1 MELNPEQKL
10 VVEHDEGPLL
20 IIAGAGTG
28 KTRAITE
35 RIVHLIET
43 GKAKPGEILALTF
56 TEKAANEM
64 VERVDKKMPLG
75 YEECSIK
82 TFHSFSEKIL
92 RESGLEMGIDP
103 GFKILG
109 QVEQWFFFKQNLYS
123 FSLDYYRPLGN
134 PNSFIYELLT
144 HFGKLKDE
152 LIAPSEYLKFTEKIG
167 GDDGK
172 KIKEIATVFQEY
184 QDLLIKNN
192 YLDFADL
199 TYLGLQLLEKR
210 PGVLAEYQNRYKY
223 ILVDEFQDTNYAQ
236 FKLLLDLSKNH
247 KNIVAVGDDDQSIY
261 KWRGASLSNILKF
274 DEEFAEHKKIVLI
287 ENYRSTKNILDAA
300 YNLIQNNNPDR
311 LESKT
316 GLNKQLNCNVEGA
329 EPVEIHHFPTFL
341 EESVFVAEKIQFL
354 QKEGVDLAD
363 IAILVRNNNHAI
375 PFTEELKYLAIP
387 YQVRNPKGLMS
398 LAEIKDLIAVTKF
411 LANPN
416 DDIAMLRILKMDVF
430 GIPMTDILEL
440 LNGSKKNHLFKLI
453 KQRLEG
459 ENMVIPGAEDPLQIV
474 YDLLLKLIDF
484 SKKNSVGIVINEF
497 LTKSKHLNYLVESE
511 KYEEMDNINQFAK
524 RVAKF
529 ERDSEHNSVIDFSA
543 YIDLLNEANAP
554 LSYGDSQ
561 TKDSVQI
568 LTCHGSKGL
577 QFKYVFIV
585 NLVNQRFPTGKRWEP
600 FYVPEDLTKEIFP
613 EGDFH
618 LQEERRLFYVAMTR
632 AKEKVF
638 LSYSDQYEGN
648 KKWKVSPF
656 VGEVEDSGYGIRTDH
671 SASEDS
677 VKKLQEFKSP
687 VTPIFNLPPFKS
699 KRVSY
704 SQLDTFKSCPLKYN
718 YRYIM
723 KVPTPPSHAANFG
736 SSVHETLNEFYKL
749 LKKGEKVSLEK
760 LKELYEKSWIP
771 YGFESKEHEGIRYDK
786 GLEMLTKFYETNSNP
801 WVVPAFLERP
811 FNLKLGEYML
821 SGRIDRIDKLDDG
834 TYEVID
840 YKTGRM
846 KSNPNLKNDL
856 QLSIY
861 ALACRD
867 IFGIQVS
874 KLSLYYLEDNEKI
887 STERTDEQLNKIV
900 NDVEETV
907 SELKRSDFNPT
918 PGFLCRFCDYRLICP
933 AV

>member
-1 MELNPEQKL
+1 MELNPEQKQ

-35 RIVHLIET
+35 RIIHLIET
-43 GKAKPGEILALTF
+43 GRAKPGEILALTF

-64 VERVDKKMPLG
+64 VERVDEKMPLG

-109 QVEQWFFFKQNLYS
+109 QVEQWFFFKQNLYD

-152 LIAPSEYLKFTEKIG
+152 LITPSEYLKFTERIG
-167 GDDGK
+167 GDDGE

-184 QDLLIKNN
+184 QDLLMKNN

-199 TYLGLQLLEKR
+199 TYFALQLLEKR
-210 PGVLAEYQNRYKY
+210 PGVLKEYQNRYKY

-274 DEEFAEHKKIVLI
+274 DDEFPEHKKIVLI
-287 ENYRSTKNILDAA
+287 ENYRSTKNILDSA
-300 YNLIQNNNPDR
+300 YKLIQNNNPDR
-311 LESKT
+311 LEAKT
-316 GLNKQLNCNVEGA
+316 GLKKLLNCNVEGA

-341 EESVFVAEKIQFL
+341 EESLFVAEKIQFL
-354 QKEGVDLAD
+354 QTDGVELAD

-375 PFTEELKYLAIP
+375 PFTDELKYLGIP
-387 YQVRNPKGLMS
+387 YQVRNPRGLMS
-398 LAEIKDLIAVTKF
+398 LAEIKDLIGVTKF

-416 DDIAMLRILKMDVF
+416 DDIALLRILKMDVF
-430 GIPMTDILEL
+430 EIPMTDILEL

-453 KQRLEG
+453 KGQLEDD
-459 ENMVIPGAEDPLQIV
+459 NMTIPGTEDPLKTV
-474 YDLLLKLIDF
+474 YYLLLGLIEF
-484 SKKNSVGIVINEF
+484 SKNNPVGIVINEF
-497 LTKSKHLNYLVESE
+497 LTRSNYLNYLVTTE
-511 KYEEMDNINQFAK
+511 KYEEMENIHQFAK

-529 ERDSEHNSVIDFSA
+529 ERESEHNTVLDFSA
-543 YIDLLNEANAP
+543 YIDLLNEANAT
-554 LSYGDSQ
+554 LNYDDSP
-561 TKDSVQI
+561 KKESVQI

-632 AKEKVF
+632 AEQKVF
-638 LSYSDQYEGN
+638 LSYSDQYEGK

-656 VGEVEDSGYGIRTDH
+656 VEEVEKSGYGIRTDH
-671 SASEDS
+671 EASDDS

-687 VTPIFNLPPFKS
+687 APPIFNLPPFKS

-704 SQLDTFKSCPLKYN
+704 SQLGTFKSCPLMYN

-723 KVPTPPSHAANFG
+723 KVPVPQSHAANFG
-736 SSVHETLNEFYKL
+736 SSVHETLNELYKL
-749 LKKGEKVSLEK
+749 IKKGDDVNLVK
-760 LKELYEKSWIP
+760 LKELYEESWIP
-771 YGFESKEHEGIRYDK
+771 YGFDSKEHETIRYEK
-786 GLEMLTKFYETNSNP
+786 GLEILAKFYETNSKP
-801 WVVPAFLERP
+801 WIIPAFLERP
-811 FNLKLGEYML
+811 FNLKLGQYML
-821 SGRIDRIDKLDDG
+821 SGRIDRIDKLEDG

-867 IFGIQVS
+867 IFGIEVS
-874 KLSLYYLEDNEKI
+874 KLSLYFLEDNEKI
-887 STERTDEQLNKIV
+887 STERTDDQLSKIV
-900 NDVEETV
+900 DDVEGTI
-907 SELKRSDFNPT
+907 SELKKSDFNPT

>member
-1 MELNPEQKL
+1 MELNPEQKQ
-10 VVEHDEGPLL
+10 VVEHDKGPLL

-35 RIVHLIET
+35 RIIHLIDT

-64 VERVDKKMPLG
+64 VERVDEQMPLG
-75 YEECSIK
+75 YEECNIK

-92 RESGLEMGIDP
+92 RESGLEIGIDP

-134 PNSFIYELLT
+134 PNNFIYELLT

-152 LIAPSEYLKFTEKIG
+152 LITPPEYLKFTERIG
-167 GDDGK
+167 GDDGE
-172 KIKEIATVFQEY
+172 KIKEIATVYGEY
-184 QDLLIKNN
+184 QDLLTKNN

-199 TYLGLQLLEKR
+199 TYLALQLFEKR
-210 PGVLAEYQNRYKY
+210 PGVLAEYQARYKY

-236 FKLLLDLSKNH
+236 FKLLLDLAKNH

-274 DEEFAEHKKIVLI
+274 EEEFKDHNKIVLI

-300 YNLIQNNNPDR
+300 YSLIQNNNPDR
-311 LESKT
+311 LEAKT
-316 GLNKQLNCNVEGA
+316 GLNKQLHCNIEGA
-329 EPVEIHHFPTFL
+329 EPVEIHHFSTFL
-341 EESVFVAEKIQFL
+341 EESVFVAEKIRFL
-354 QKEGVDLAD
+354 RDEGVDLAD
-363 IAILVRNNNHAI
+363 IAVLVRNNNHAI
-375 PFTEELKYLAIP
+375 PFTDELKYLGIP

-398 LAEIKDLIAVTKF
+398 LAEIKDLIAVAKF

-416 DDIAMLRILKMDVF
+416 DDIALLRILKMDVF
-430 GIPMTDILEL
+430 GIPMADILEL
-440 LNGSKKNHLFKLI
+440 LNDNSKNHLFKLI
-453 KQRLEG
+453 KELEIH
-459 ENMVIPGAEDPLQIV
+459 N
-474 YDLLLKLIDF
+474 LLLELIEF
-484 SKKNSVGIVINEF
+484 SKNKSVGIVLNEF
-497 LTKSKHLNYLVESE
+497 LTKSGYLNFLVKAE

-529 ERDSEHNSVIDFSA
+529 ERESEHNSVVDFSA

-554 LSYGDSQ
+554 LAYDESP

-585 NLVNQRFPTGKRWEP
+585 NLVNQRFPSGKRWEP

-638 LSYSDQYEGN
+638 LTYSDQYEGN

-656 VGEVEDSGYGIRTDH
+656 VSEVEESGNAVRTDH
-671 SASEDS
+671 SASVDS
-677 VKKLQEFKSP
+677 VKKLKEFKTP
-687 VTPIFNLPPFKS
+687 AAPIFNLPPFKS
-699 KRVSY
+699 KKVSY

-718 YRYIM
+718 YRYVM
-723 KVPTPPSHAANFG
+723 KVPVPPSHATNFG

-749 LKKGEKVSLEK
+749 LKKGEKVDLDR
-760 LKELYEKSWIP
+760 LKELYEKNWIP
-771 YGFESKEHEGIRYDK
+771 YGYDSKEHEQVRYDK
-786 GLEMLTKFYETNSNP
+786 GLEMLNEFYETNSDP
-801 WVVPAFLERP
+801 WVIPEFLERP

-821 SGRIDRIDKLDDG
+821 TGRIDRIDKLDDG

-867 IFGIQVS
+867 IFEIPVS
-874 KLSLYYLEDNEKI
+874 RLSLYYLEDNEKI
-887 STERTDEQLNKIV
+887 STERTDEQLDKIV
-900 NDVEETV
+900 DEV
-907 SELKRSDFNPT
+907 SGIIEELKGSDFNPT
-918 PGFLCRFCDYRLICP
+918 PGYLCRFCDFRLICP